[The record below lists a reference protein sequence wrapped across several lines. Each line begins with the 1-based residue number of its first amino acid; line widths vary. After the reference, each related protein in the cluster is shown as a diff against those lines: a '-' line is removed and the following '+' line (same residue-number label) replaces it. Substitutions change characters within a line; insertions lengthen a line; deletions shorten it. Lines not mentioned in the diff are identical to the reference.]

1 MKKLWFIFPL
11 SLCFLLVLAFWPG
24 HEKPAPQPPQQPQT
38 EEMPEVRPPQKQ
50 TLSVEP
56 APFPP
61 EDVRHYTWQDWQF
74 DYQCP
79 PGWTC
84 RPMTVWQASEGREAS
99 PEWGVEL
106 LPPGDTQWAILL
118 QGSHRNQKLQA
129 PLQQSMEVLC
139 QGRKVGRLD
148 VAEQQGQRWY
158 LVTLDDPG
166 QAGSAFQIFV
176 RGEAHWPE
184 AQQLLQGLLSS

>member
-84 RPMTVWQASEGREAS
+84 RPMTVW
-99 PEWGVEL
+99 
-106 LPPGDTQWAILL
+106 
-118 QGSHRNQKLQA
+118 
-129 PLQQSMEVLC
+129 
-139 QGRKVGRLD
+139 
-148 VAEQQGQRWY
+148 
-158 LVTLDDPG
+158 
-166 QAGSAFQIFV
+166 
-176 RGEAHWPE
+176 
-184 AQQLLQGLLSS
+184 

>member
-24 HEKPAPQPPQQPQT
+24 H
-38 EEMPEVRPPQKQ
+38 EMPEVRPPQKQ

-84 RPMTVWQASEGREAS
+84 RPMAVWQASEGQEAS

-118 QGSHRNQKLQA
+118 QGSHHNQKLQA

-139 QGRKVGRLD
+139 QGRKAGRLD

>member
-1 MKKLWFIFPL
+1 M
-11 SLCFLLVLAFWPG
+11 
-24 HEKPAPQPPQQPQT
+24 
-38 EEMPEVRPPQKQ
+38 
-50 TLSVEP
+50 
-56 APFPP
+56 
-61 EDVRHYTWQDWQF
+61 
-74 DYQCP
+74 
-79 PGWTC
+79 
-84 RPMTVWQASEGREAS
+84 
-99 PEWGVEL
+99 EL

-118 QGSHRNQKLQA
+118 QGSHHNQKLQA

-139 QGRKVGRLD
+139 QGRKAGRLD

-176 RGEAHWPE
+176 RGEAHWLE